1 MQRKAIS
8 FKGQKVFIGIDVHKK
23 TWSVTTLLE
32 VGMPKTHS
40 QKASAKELFDFLNRH
55 YPEAEYHA
63 VYEAGFSGFSTYYA
77 LKEYGIECTVVNAAD
92 VPTTQYESVM
102 KSDPID
108 SDKMARA
115 LRAGMI
121 RGIYIREK
129 DNLDDRGLVRLRK
142 SIQQDLTRYK
152 NRVKHLLHANG
163 VEIPELFDRSPN
175 WSKAFINWLREDVV
189 LLSSSRVSL
198 DMLIEQVETL
208 RQNLLTV
215 TRKVRALRLKEEYA
229 EKYDALT
236 SIPGIGPICAITL
249 LTEIYDV
256 KRFRNERQF
265 ASYLGL
271 VPTCHS
277 SGEKASFGEM
287 TFRGNKHLG
296 PLLIEASWVA
306 IHWDAALSVAFTNY
320 RRKGLM
326 PQESIIRVARK
337 LSNIIF
343 AMLKT
348 GNHYAPANA

>member
-1 MQRKAIS
+1 MQSKAIS
-8 FKGQKVFIGIDVHKK
+8 FKGQKVF
-23 TWSVTTLLE
+23 
-32 VGMPKTHS
+32 
-40 QKASAKELFDFLNRH
+40 H
-55 YPEAEYHA
+55 YPEGEYHA

-77 LKEYGIECTVVNAAD
+77 LKEYGIECSVVNAAD

-121 RGIYIREK
+121 KGIYIRER

-152 NRVKHLLHANG
+152 NRVKHMLHANG
-163 VEIPELFDRSPN
+163 VEIPEQFDRSCN

-189 LLSSSRVSL
+189 LLSSTRATL
-198 DMLIEQVETL
+198 DMLLDQVETV
-208 RQNLLTV
+208 RQNLLNITK
-215 TRKVRALRLKEEYA
+215 KVRSLRNKKEYA
-229 EKYDALT
+229 EMYDALT

-256 KRFRNERQF
+256 KRFKNERQF

-271 VPTCHS
+271 VPTCHC
-277 SGEKASFGEM
+277 SGEKTSFGEM

-306 IHWDAALSVAFTNY
+306 IQWDDALSVAFTNY

-343 AMLKT
+343 SMLKT

>member
-1 MQRKAIS
+1 MQSKAIS

-121 RGIYIREK
+121 KGIYIREK

-152 NRVKHLLHANG
+152 NRVQEQSQAPPACKRGGDPRVVRPFAQLVQGLHQLAT
-163 VEIPELFDRSPN
+163 R
-175 WSKAFINWLREDVV
+175 R
-189 LLSSSRVSL
+189 SSS
-198 DMLIEQVETL
+198 LIF
-208 RQNLLTV
+208 NSGV
-215 TRKVRALRLKEEYA
+215 TGHV
-229 EKYDALT
+229 D
-236 SIPGIGPICAITL
+236 
-249 LTEIYDV
+249 
-256 KRFRNERQF
+256 
-265 ASYLGL
+265 
-271 VPTCHS
+271 
-277 SGEKASFGEM
+277 
-287 TFRGNKHLG
+287 
-296 PLLIEASWVA
+296 
-306 IHWDAALSVAFTNY
+306 
-320 RRKGLM
+320 
-326 PQESIIRVARK
+326 
-337 LSNIIF
+337 
-343 AMLKT
+343 
-348 GNHYAPANA
+348 

>member
-1 MQRKAIS
+1 MQSKAIS

-175 WSKAFINWLREDVV
+175 WSKAFINWLREEVV
-189 LLSSSRVSL
+189 LLSSTRASL
-198 DMLIEQVETL
+198 DMLIEQVESL

-215 TRKVRALRLKEEYA
+215 TKKVRNLRLKDEYA

-249 LTEIYDV
+249 LTEIYDA

-306 IHWDAALSVAFTNY
+306 IHWDDALSVAFTNY

-343 AMLKT
+343 SMLKT
-348 GNHYAPANA
+348 GNHYAPANT

>member
-1 MQRKAIS
+1 MQSKAIS

-129 DNLDDRGLVRLRK
+129 DNLDDRGLVRL
-142 SIQQDLTRYK
+142 
-152 NRVKHLLHANG
+152 NG

-306 IHWDAALSVAFTNY
+306 IHWDDALSVAFTNY

>member
-1 MQRKAIS
+1 MSETAYDCFFGELAPMSYAELEKNGGGLLVGDEPEIIPVKDGA
-8 FKGQKVFIGIDVHKK
+8 
-23 TWSVTTLLE
+23 VTLT
-32 VGMPKTHS
+32 
-40 QKASAKELFDFLNRH
+40 F
-55 YPEAEYHA
+55 
-63 VYEAGFSGFSTYYA
+63 
-77 LKEYGIECTVVNAAD
+77 ECMRQVN
-92 VPTTQYESVM
+92 
-102 KSDPID
+102 
-108 SDKMARA
+108 
-115 LRAGMI
+115 
-121 RGIYIREK
+121 
-129 DNLDDRGLVRLRK
+129 
-142 SIQQDLTRYK
+142 
-152 NRVKHLLHANG
+152 
-163 VEIPELFDRSPN
+163 
-175 WSKAFINWLREDVV
+175 
-189 LLSSSRVSL
+189 
-198 DMLIEQVETL
+198 DMTE
-208 RQNLLTV
+208 
-215 TRKVRALRLKEEYA
+215 

-256 KRFRNERQF
+256 KRFKNERQF

-306 IHWDAALSVAFTNY
+306 IHWDDALSVAFTNY

-343 AMLKT
+343 SMLKT

>member
-1 MQRKAIS
+1 MQSKAIS

-23 TWSVTTLLE
+23 IWSVTTLLE

-55 YPEAEYHA
+55 YPEAEYYA

-77 LKEYGIECTVVNAAD
+77 LKEFGIECTVVNAAD

-121 RGIYIREK
+121 KGIYIREK

-175 WSKAFINWLREDVV
+175 WSKAFINWLREEVV

-306 IHWDAALSVAFTNY
+306 IHWDDALSVAFTNY

>member
-1 MQRKAIS
+1 MQSKAIS

-163 VEIPELFDRSPN
+163 VEIPELFDRS
-175 WSKAFINWLREDVV
+175 
-189 LLSSSRVSL
+189 
-198 DMLIEQVETL
+198 
-208 RQNLLTV
+208 NLLTV

-306 IHWDAALSVAFTNY
+306 IHWDDALSVAFTNY

-343 AMLKT
+343 SMLKT

>member
-1 MQRKAIS
+1 MQSKAIS

-121 RGIYIREK
+121 KGIYIREK

-163 VEIPELFDRSPN
+163 VEIPELFDRSP
-175 WSKAFINWLREDVV
+175 R
-189 LLSSSRVSL
+189 SSS
-198 DMLIEQVETL
+198 LIF
-208 RQNLLTV
+208 NSGV
-215 TRKVRALRLKEEYA
+215 TGHV
-229 EKYDALT
+229 D
-236 SIPGIGPICAITL
+236 
-249 LTEIYDV
+249 
-256 KRFRNERQF
+256 
-265 ASYLGL
+265 
-271 VPTCHS
+271 
-277 SGEKASFGEM
+277 
-287 TFRGNKHLG
+287 
-296 PLLIEASWVA
+296 
-306 IHWDAALSVAFTNY
+306 
-320 RRKGLM
+320 
-326 PQESIIRVARK
+326 
-337 LSNIIF
+337 
-343 AMLKT
+343 
-348 GNHYAPANA
+348 

>member
-1 MQRKAIS
+1 
-8 FKGQKVFIGIDVHKK
+8 
-23 TWSVTTLLE
+23 
-32 VGMPKTHS
+32 
-40 QKASAKELFDFLNRH
+40 
-55 YPEAEYHA
+55 
-63 VYEAGFSGFSTYYA
+63 
-77 LKEYGIECTVVNAAD
+77 
-92 VPTTQYESVM
+92 M

-121 RGIYIREK
+121 KGIYIRER

-152 NRVKHLLHANG
+152 NRVKHMLHANG
-163 VEIPELFDRSPN
+163 VEIPEQFDRSCN

-189 LLSSSRVSL
+189 LLSSTRATL
-198 DMLIEQVETL
+198 DMLLDQVETV
-208 RQNLLTV
+208 RQNLLNITK
-215 TRKVRALRLKEEYA
+215 KVRSLRNKKEYA
-229 EKYDALT
+229 EMYDALT

-256 KRFRNERQF
+256 KRFKNERQF

-271 VPTCHS
+271 VPTCHC

-306 IHWDAALSVAFTNY
+306 IQWDDALSVAFTNY

-343 AMLKT
+343 SMLKT

>member
-1 MQRKAIS
+1 MQSKAIS

-121 RGIYIREK
+121 KGIYIR
-129 DNLDDRGLVRLRK
+129 D
-142 SIQQDLTRYK
+142 K

-175 WSKAFINWLREDVV
+175 WSKAFINWLREEVV
-189 LLSSSRVSL
+189 LLSSTRASL

-208 RQNLLTV
+208 RQNLLIV
-215 TRKVRALRLKEEYA
+215 TKKVRNLRFKEEYA

-306 IHWDAALSVAFTNY
+306 IHWDDALSVAFTNY

-343 AMLKT
+343 SMLKT
-348 GNHYAPANA
+348 GNNYAPANA